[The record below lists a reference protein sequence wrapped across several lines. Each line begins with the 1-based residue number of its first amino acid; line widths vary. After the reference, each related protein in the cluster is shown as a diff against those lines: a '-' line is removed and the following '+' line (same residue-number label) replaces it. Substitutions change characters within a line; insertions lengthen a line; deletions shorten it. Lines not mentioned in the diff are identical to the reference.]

1 MAAIGTMTVTM
12 ASEEAYKFSVYPWDT
27 VFNPVGAIYVIT
39 KCTIKPDGNAD
50 HLPIYVGYT
59 DDLSACFG
67 NHHRADC
74 FKRHGANCVCVL
86 GIEDEQLRSK
96 IKLYITGQYN
106 PVCND

>member
-1 MAAIGTMTVTM
+1 MAAIGTMTVAM
-12 ASEEAYKFSVYPWDT
+12 ASEEAYKFSAYPWNT
-27 VFNPVGAIYVIT
+27 VFRPVGAIYVIT
-39 KCTIKPDGNAD
+39 KYTIKPDGNAD
-50 HLPIYVGYT
+50 HLPIYVDYT

-96 IKLYITGQYN
+96 IQLYITAKYN
-106 PVCND
+106 PGCND